1 MEETLL
7 DEIFWDRDQGVLR
20 CLTKGERQVLD
31 DLTDKEINV
40 MNQIKFDNHEKKLRN
55 LVHNVRNKKLRKEIN
70 NYIDLSMEDLLTR
83 EAERQEKYYKQGFKD
98 GVSLIME
105 CKS

>member
-7 DEIFWDRDQGVLR
+7 DDIYWDRVQG
-20 CLTKGERQVLD
+20 VLD
-31 DLTDKEINV
+31 DLNEQEEKVI
-40 MNQIKFDNHEKKLRN
+40 NQIKFDKNEEKLRK
-55 LVHNVRNKKLRKEIN
+55 LVHNIRNKKLRKKIN
-70 NYIDLSMEDLLTR
+70 NHIDLVMEDLLCR

-98 GVSLIME
+98 GVNLIME

>member
-7 DEIFWDRDQGVLR
+7 DEIYWDRVQGI
-20 CLTKGERQVLD
+20 LD

-40 MNQIKFDNHEKKLRN
+40 MNQIKFDNNEKKLRK
-55 LVHNVRNKKLRKEIN
+55 LVHNIRNKKLRKEIN
-70 NYIDLSMEDLLTR
+70 NYIDLSIEDLLTR

-98 GVSLIME
+98 GVNLIME

>member
-7 DEIFWDRDQGVLR
+7 DEIYWDRVQG
-20 CLTKGERQVLD
+20 VLD
-31 DLTDKEINV
+31 DLTDKEVNV

-55 LVHNVRNKKLRKEIN
+55 LVHNIRNKKLRKEIN

-98 GVSLIME
+98 GVNLIME